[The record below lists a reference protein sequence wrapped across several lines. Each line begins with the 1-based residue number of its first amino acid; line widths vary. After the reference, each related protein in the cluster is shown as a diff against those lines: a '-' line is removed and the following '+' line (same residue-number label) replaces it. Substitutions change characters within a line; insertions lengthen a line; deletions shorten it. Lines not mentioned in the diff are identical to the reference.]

1 MRLPGL
7 HSIHWKVFVFH
18 LAVLIVPLAYISYK
32 VRTSIETSYLHSTEE
47 GMIDTA
53 AVVSELYARLY
64 GQFGADSGKV
74 AAELSRVYS
83 NLNETY
89 EIKARLFDF
98 TRAEVDTRLL
108 VYDPSGRVIFDTKG
122 SATNQDFSKQEDVRQ
137 ALSGRYGSR
146 WELDKP
152 HQRVHIY
159 STLPVF
165 VEGKTVGAV
174 SVSKSTN
181 RIRNFISR
189 SLEGFIL
196 PGLIALILATAMA
209 YVLSAYITRII
220 WDLASRAERVA
231 AGESN
236 VRLET
241 WTRSELGV
249 LARAV
254 ERMREKLEGKAYVEE
269 MATNLSHELKTPL
282 AAIRG
287 SAELLEGPASND
299 PAARAKFLGNIQS
312 EVARLDR
319 IVSELLKLS
328 RIEAH
333 PGSGEAVPIDVRAAL
348 NEIVSVYSARA
359 NDAGILFQAE
369 VAEDLPPVRIAELQ
383 LKQLLANLL
392 DNAFQFT
399 ATGRAVWF
407 RARRHDGSLEFKVAD
422 EGTGIEA
429 ELLPKIFDRFFTT
442 ENPRTGNRGTG
453 LGLAIAKSIVNAN
466 GGGISAESERGRG
479 STFIVTFPAASSL

>member
-18 LAVLIVPLAYISYK
+18 LAVLILPLGYISWK

-53 AVVSELYARLY
+53 AVVSEFYARLY

-74 AAELSRVYS
+74 AEELSRVYS

-89 EIKARLFDF
+89 EIKARLFGF
-98 TRAEVDTRLL
+98 TKAEVDTRLL
-108 VYDPSGRVIFDTKG
+108 VYDLGGRVIFDTKG
-122 SATNQDFSKQEDVRQ
+122 TATNQDFSKWTDVRH
-137 ALSGRYGSR
+137 ALKGEYGSR

-152 HQRVHIY
+152 HQRVNIY

-165 VEGKTVGAV
+165 VDGKIVGAV

-189 SLEGFIL
+189 SLENLLL
-196 PGLIALILATAMA
+196 PGLIALVLAAAMA
-209 YVLSAYITRII
+209 YALSAYITRII
-220 WDLASRAERVA
+220 WALASQAERIA

-241 WTRSELGV
+241 WTRSELGT

-254 ERMREKLEGKAYVEE
+254 GRMREKLEGKAYVEE

-287 SAELLEGPASND
+287 SAELLEGPASDD
-299 PAARAKFLGNIQS
+299 PTARARFLANIQT
-312 EVARLDR
+312 EVERLDR

-328 RIEAH
+328 RIEAQ
-333 PGSGEAVPIDVRAAL
+333 PPAGEAAPVDAAATARELTEVYRRRASDLGIVFRA
-348 NEIVSVYSARA
+348 EIA
-359 NDAGILFQAE
+359 DEPL
-369 VAEDLPPVRIAELQ
+369 PVRVVELQ
-383 LKQLLANLL
+383 LKQLLTNLL

-399 ATGRAVWF
+399 AAGREVRF
-407 RARRHDGSLEFKVAD
+407 HVHRQDGAIVLEVSD
-422 EGTGIEA
+422 EGSGIEP
-429 ELLPKIFDRFFTT
+429 ELLPKVFDRFFTT

-453 LGLAIAKSIVNAN
+453 LGLAIAKSIATAN
-466 GGGISAESERGRG
+466 GGTISVRSELGSG
-479 STFIVTFPAASSL
+479 STFTVIFPAA

>member
-18 LAVLIVPLAYISYK
+18 LAVLILPLVYISYK
-32 VRTSIETSYLHSTEE
+32 VRSSIETSYLHSTEE

-64 GQFGADSGKV
+64 GQFGADSEKV

-108 VYDPSGRVIFDTKG
+108 VYDPTGRVIFDTKG
-122 SATNQDFSKQEDVRQ
+122 IATNQDFSKLEDVRH
-137 ALSGRYGSR
+137 ALNGRYGSR

-152 HQRVHIY
+152 HKRVNIF

-165 VEGKTVGAV
+165 VDGKTVGAV

-189 SLEGFIL
+189 ALEGFIW
-196 PGLIALILATAMA
+196 PGVIALVLAAAMA

-220 WDLASRAERVA
+220 WDLAWRAERVA

-241 WTRSELGV
+241 WTRSELGT

-287 SAELLEGPASND
+287 SAELLEGPASDD
-299 PAARAKFLGNIQS
+299 PAARAKFLANIQS
-312 EVARLDR
+312 EVGRLDR
-319 IVSELLKLS
+319 IVTELLKLS

-333 PGSGEAVPIDVRAAL
+333 PAGTEVAPIDARSAAIEIAEMYQRRAADL
-348 NEIVSVYSARA
+348 GLEFRSEI
-359 NDAGILFQAE
+359 AE
-369 VAEDLPPVRIAELQ
+369 NALPVRIAEMQ
-383 LKQLLANLL
+383 LKQLLTNLL
-392 DNAFQFT
+392 DNALQFT
-399 ATGRAVWF
+399 AAGRTVLF
-407 RARRHDGSLEFKVAD
+407 RAARKESEIEFEVRD
-422 EGTGIEA
+422 EGAGIEP
-429 ELLPKIFDRFFTT
+429 ELQPKIFDRFFTT
-442 ENPRTGNRGTG
+442 ANPRTGNRGTG
-453 LGLAIAKSIVNAN
+453 LGLAIVKSIVTAN
-466 GGGISAESERGRG
+466 GGTISVESELGRG
-479 STFIVTFPAASSL
+479 STFVVTFPAD

>member
-18 LAVLIVPLAYISYK
+18 LAVLILPLAYISYK

-53 AVVSELYARLY
+53 AAVSELYARLY
-64 GQFGADSGKV
+64 GQFGADSEKV
-74 AAELSRVYS
+74 AAEFSRVYS

-89 EIKARLFDF
+89 EIKARLFGF
-98 TRAEVDTRLL
+98 TRAEVDTQLL
-108 VYDPSGRVIFDTKG
+108 VYDPAGRVLFDTKG
-122 SATNQDFSKQEDVRQ
+122 IATNRDFSKWTDVSH
-137 ALSGRYGSR
+137 ALKGEYGSR
-146 WELDKP
+146 SELDKP
-152 HQRVHIY
+152 HQRVNIY

-165 VEGKTVGAV
+165 VDGKTVGAV
-174 SVSKSTN
+174 TVSKSTN
-181 RIRNFISR
+181 RIRNFILR
-189 SLEGFIL
+189 SLEGFVL
-196 PGLIALILATAMA
+196 PGLIALVLATAMA

-220 WDLASRAERVA
+220 RDLASRAERVA
-231 AGESN
+231 AGEGN

-241 WTRSELGV
+241 WTRSELGT

-287 SAELLEGPASND
+287 SAELLEGAASND
-299 PAARAKFLGNIQS
+299 PAARAKFLGNIQG

-333 PGSGEAVPIDVRAAL
+333 PAATELALTDARSVAQEIAEMYQRRAVDLGLKFEADIAATPI
-348 NEIVSVYSARA
+348 
-359 NDAGILFQAE
+359 
-369 VAEDLPPVRIAELQ
+369 PVRIGELQ
-383 LKQLLANLL
+383 LK
-392 DNAFQFT
+392 
-399 ATGRAVWF
+399 
-407 RARRHDGSLEFKVAD
+407 
-422 EGTGIEA
+422 
-429 ELLPKIFDRFFTT
+429 
-442 ENPRTGNRGTG
+442 
-453 LGLAIAKSIVNAN
+453 
-466 GGGISAESERGRG
+466 
-479 STFIVTFPAASSL
+479 

>member
-18 LAVLIVPLAYISYK
+18 LAVLILPLAYISWK

-53 AVVSELYARLY
+53 AVVSEFYARLY

-89 EIKARLFDF
+89 EIKARLFGF
-98 TRAEVDTRLL
+98 TKAEVDTRLL
-108 VYDPSGRVIFDTKG
+108 VYDPAGRVIFDTRG
-122 SATNQDFSKQEDVRQ
+122 VATDQDFSKWTDVAH
-137 ALSGRYGSR
+137 ALKGEYGSR

-152 HQRVHIY
+152 HQRVNIY

-165 VEGKTVGAV
+165 VDGKTVGAV

-189 SLEGFIL
+189 SLENLLL
-196 PGLIALILATAMA
+196 PVLIALVLATAMA
-209 YVLSAYITRII
+209 YALSAYLTRII
-220 WDLASRAERVA
+220 WSLAWQAERIA
-231 AGESN
+231 AGEGN

-241 WTRSELGV
+241 WTRSELGT

-287 SAELLEGPASND
+287 SAELLEGPASDD
-299 PAARAKFLGNIQS
+299 PVARTRFLGNIQS
-312 EVARLDR
+312 EVERLDR
-319 IVSELLKLS
+319 IVSALLQLS
-328 RIEAH
+328 RIEAQ
-333 PGSGEAVPIDVRAAL
+333 PATAESPTTDAAAAAQ
-348 NEIVSVYSARA
+348 EI
-359 NDAGILFQAE
+359 AGIYKDRARDIGVAFHPEIAEGPLPTKIAE
-369 VAEDLPPVRIAELQ
+369 VQ
-383 LKQLLANLL
+383 LKQLFTNLL
-392 DNAFQFT
+392 DNALQFT
-399 ATGRAVWF
+399 AGGGRVWLKVH
-407 RARRHDGSLEFKVAD
+407 RNEGAIEIQVAD
-422 EGTGIEA
+422 EGSGIEP

-466 GGGISAESERGRG
+466 GGTISVESELGRG
-479 STFIVTFPAASSL
+479 STFTVIFPAGT

>member
-1 MRLPGL
+1 MRFPGL

-18 LAVLIVPLAYISYK
+18 LAVLILPLTYISWK

-53 AVVSELYARLY
+53 AVVSEFYARLY

-89 EIKARLFDF
+89 EIKARLFGF
-98 TRAEVDTRLL
+98 TKAEVDTRLL
-108 VYDPSGRVIFDTKG
+108 VYDPAGRVIFDTKG
-122 SATNQDFSKQEDVRQ
+122 AVTSEDFSKWTDVRH
-137 ALSGRYGSR
+137 ALTGQYGSR
-146 WELDKP
+146 WELDKL
-152 HQRVHIY
+152 HQRVNIY

-165 VEGKTVGAV
+165 VDGKIVGAV

-189 SLEGFIL
+189 SLENLLL
-196 PGLIALILATAMA
+196 PGAIALVLAAAMA
-209 YVLSAYITRII
+209 YALSAYITRII
-220 WDLASRAERVA
+220 WALASQAERIA

-241 WTRSELGV
+241 WTRSELGT

-254 ERMREKLEGKAYVEE
+254 GRMREKLEGKAYVEE

-282 AAIRG
+282 ATIRG
-287 SAELLEGPASND
+287 SAELLEGPAADD
-299 PAARAKFLGNIQS
+299 PVARARFLTNIQT
-312 EVARLDR
+312 EVERLDR

-328 RIEAH
+328 RIEAQ
-333 PGSGEAVPIDVRAAL
+333 PAAGEATPIDAGAVAREIAEVYRGRAADSDVVFSS
-348 NEIVSVYSARA
+348 EIA
-359 NDAGILFQAE
+359 DEL
-369 VAEDLPPVRIAELQ
+369 LPIRISELQ
-383 LKQLLANLL
+383 LKQLLTNLL
-392 DNAFQFT
+392 DNALQFT
-399 ATGRAVWF
+399 PAGREVRF
-407 RARRHDGSLEFKVAD
+407 RVNRQDGSIELQVSD
-422 EGTGIEA
+422 EGSGIEP
-429 ELLPKIFDRFFTT
+429 ELLPKVFDRFFTT

-453 LGLAIAKSIVNAN
+453 LGLAIAKSIVNTN
-466 GGGISAESERGRG
+466 GGRISVRSELGRG
-479 STFIVTFPAASSL
+479 SVFTVVFAAA

>member
-18 LAVLIVPLAYISYK
+18 LAVLILPLAYISYK

-64 GQFGADSGKV
+64 GQFGADSEKV
-74 AAELSRVYS
+74 AAELSSVYS

-89 EIKARLFDF
+89 EIKARLFGF
-98 TRAEVDTRLL
+98 TKAEVDTRLL
-108 VYDPSGRVIFDTKG
+108 VYDSAARVIFDTKG
-122 SATNQDFSKQEDVRQ
+122 LATNQDFSKVADVSQ
-137 ALSGRYGSR
+137 ALNGRYGSR

-152 HQRVHIY
+152 LQRVNIY

-165 VEGKTVGAV
+165 VEGRTVGAV

-189 SLEGFIL
+189 SLEGFVL

-209 YVLSAYITRII
+209 YMLSAYITRII
-220 WDLASRAERVA
+220 RDLASRAERVA
-231 AGESN
+231 AGEGN

-241 WTRSELGV
+241 WTRSELGT

-299 PAARAKFLGNIQS
+299 AAARAKFLANIQS

-328 RIEAH
+328 RIERH
-333 PGSGEAVPIDVRAAL
+333 PAGAAL
-348 NEIVSVYSARA
+348 QPINAHATAKE
-359 NDAGILFQAE
+359 
-369 VAEDLPPVRIAELQ
+369 IAEIYQRRATDLNLRFEAAIAEMAMPIRIEEMQ
-383 LKQLLANLL
+383 LKQLLTNLL

-399 ATGRAVWF
+399 DSGRAIRF
-407 RARRHDGSLEFKVAD
+407 GAKRHDGAVEFEVRD
-422 EGTGIEA
+422 EGAGIER

-442 ENPRTGNRGTG
+442 ANPRTGNRGTG
-453 LGLAIAKSIVNAN
+453 LGLAIAKSIANAN
-466 GGGISAESERGRG
+466 GGTISVESESGRG
-479 STFIVTFPAASSL
+479 STFSVTFPAA

>member
-18 LAVLIVPLAYISYK
+18 LAVLILPLGYISWK

-64 GQFGADSGKV
+64 EQFGADSEKV
-74 AAELSRVYS
+74 GAELSRVYS

-89 EIKARLFDF
+89 EIKARLFGF
-98 TRAEVDTRLL
+98 TKAEVDTRLL
-108 VYDPSGRVIFDTKG
+108 VYDPGGRVIFDTKG
-122 SATNQDFSKQEDVRQ
+122 TATNQDFSQWTDVRH
-137 ALSGRYGSR
+137 ALDGQYGSR

-152 HQRVHIY
+152 HQRVNIY

-165 VEGKTVGAV
+165 VSGKIVGAV

-189 SLEGFIL
+189 SLENLLL
-196 PGLIALILATAMA
+196 PGLIALILAAAMA
-209 YVLSAYITRII
+209 YALSAYITRII
-220 WDLASRAERVA
+220 WDLASRAERIA

-241 WTRSELGV
+241 WTRSELGT

-254 ERMREKLEGKAYVEE
+254 GRMREKLEGKAYVEE

-282 AAIRG
+282 ATIRG

-299 PAARAKFLGNIQS
+299 PAARAKFLANIQT

-328 RIEAH
+328 RIEAQ
-333 PGSGEAVPIDVRAAL
+333 PAAGEATLTDAASTAREIAAVYHGRAADGGVVFRS
-348 NEIVSVYSARA
+348 EIA
-359 NDAGILFQAE
+359 DEPL
-369 VAEDLPPVRIAELQ
+369 PVRITEMQ
-383 LKQLLANLL
+383 LKQLLTNLL
-392 DNAFQFT
+392 DNALQFT
-399 ATGRAVWF
+399 SAGRSVCLGAK
-407 RARRHDGSLEFKVAD
+407 RQGGSVELTISD
-422 EGTGIEA
+422 EGSGIEP
-429 ELLPKIFDRFFTT
+429 ELLPKVFDRFFTT

-453 LGLAIAKSIVNAN
+453 LGLAIAKSIAATN
-466 GGGISAESERGRG
+466 GGSISVCSELGHG
-479 STFIVTFPAASSL
+479 SAFTVVFPLA

>member
-18 LAVLIVPLAYISYK
+18 LAVLILPLTYISWK

-53 AVVSELYARLY
+53 AVVSELYARLH
-64 GQFGADSGKV
+64 GQFGADSEKV

-83 NLNETY
+83 NLNQTY
-89 EIKARLFDF
+89 EIKARLFGF
-98 TRAEVDTRLL
+98 TKAEVDTRLL
-108 VYDPSGRVIFDTKG
+108 VYDPAGRVIFDTKG
-122 SATNQDFSKQEDVRQ
+122 SVTGQDFSRWTDVRH
-137 ALSGRYGSR
+137 ALNGQYGSR
-146 WELDKP
+146 WELDRP
-152 HQRVHIY
+152 HQRVNIY

-165 VEGKTVGAV
+165 VEGKIAGAV

-189 SLEGFIL
+189 SLQNLLL
-196 PGLIALILATAMA
+196 PGLIALVLAAAMA
-209 YVLSAYITRII
+209 YALSAYITRII
-220 WDLASRAERVA
+220 WDLASRAERIA

-241 WTRSELGV
+241 WTRSELGT

-254 ERMREKLEGKAYVEE
+254 GRMREKLEGKAYVEE

-282 AAIRG
+282 ATIRG

-299 PAARAKFLGNIQS
+299 PSARAKFLGNIQT
-312 EVARLDR
+312 EVERLDR

-333 PGSGEAVPIDVRAAL
+333 PAGTEVTPIDAASTAREIAEVYRNRAA
-348 NEIVSVYSARA
+348 
-359 NDAGILFQAE
+359 DAGIVFRAE
-369 VAEDLPPVRIAELQ
+369 IAEGPLPVRIAELQ
-383 LKQLLANLL
+383 LKQLLTNLL
-392 DNAFQFT
+392 DNALQFT
-399 ATGRAVWF
+399 AAGREVRFGVGRQESAVEF
-407 RARRHDGSLEFKVAD
+407 QVSDDGS
-422 EGTGIEA
+422 GIEP
-429 ELLPKIFDRFFTT
+429 ELLPKVFDRFFTT

-453 LGLAIAKSIVNAN
+453 LGLAIAKSIASAN
-466 GGGISAESERGRG
+466 GGKISVESELGRG
-479 STFIVTFPAASSL
+479 STFTVTFPAV

>member
-18 LAVLIVPLAYISYK
+18 LAVLILPMTYIAYK

-64 GQFGADSGKV
+64 GEFGADSTKV
-74 AAELSRVYS
+74 ADELSRVYS

-98 TRAEVDTRLL
+98 TKAEVDTRLL
-108 VYDPSGRVIFDTKG
+108 VYDPTGRVIFDTKG
-122 SATNQDFSKQEDVRQ
+122 TALNENFSKWTDVSR
-137 ALSGRYGSR
+137 ALKGEYGSR

-152 HQRVHIY
+152 HQRVNIY

-165 VEGKTVGAV
+165 VGGKTVGAV

-181 RIRNFISR
+181 RIRNFISG
-189 SLEGFIL
+189 SLKHL
-196 PGLIALILATAMA
+196 LVPGLIALALAAAMA
-209 YVLSAYITRII
+209 YMLSAYITRII
-220 WDLASRAERVA
+220 WDLALRAERVA
-231 AGESN
+231 AGERN

-241 WTRSELGV
+241 WTRSELGT

-287 SAELLEGPASND
+287 SAELLEGPASDD
-299 PAARAKFLGNIQS
+299 PEARAKFLANIQG
-312 EVARLDR
+312 EVTRLDR
-319 IVSELLKLS
+319 IVTELLKLS
-328 RIEAH
+328 RIEAQ
-333 PGSGEAVPIDVRAAL
+333 P
-348 NEIVSVYSARA
+348 
-359 NDAGILFQAE
+359 AGAE
-369 VAEDLPPVRIAELQ
+369 VAVIDASSAAKEIAEVYQGRAADLGIVFSKEIGDEKLPIRIDEMQ
-383 LKQLLANLL
+383 LKQLLTNLL
-392 DNAFQFT
+392 DNALQFT
-399 ATGRAVWF
+399 PAGREVRLQCGRKNDVIEF
-407 RARRHDGSLEFKVAD
+407 GVQDNGS
-422 EGTGIEA
+422 GIEP

-442 ENPRTGNRGTG
+442 ASPRSGNRGTG
-453 LGLAIAKSIVNAN
+453 LGLAIAQSIVSAN
-466 GGGISAESERGRG
+466 GGTISVQSELGSG
-479 STFIVTFPAASSL
+479 STFTVTFPAA

>member
-18 LAVLIVPLAYISYK
+18 LAVLILPLTYISWK

-53 AVVSELYARLY
+53 AVVSEFYARLY
-64 GQFGADSGKV
+64 GQFGADSEKV

-89 EIKARLFDF
+89 EIKARLFGF
-98 TRAEVDTRLL
+98 TKAEVDTRLL
-108 VYDPSGRVIFDTKG
+108 VYDPAGRVIFDTKG
-122 SATNQDFSKQEDVRQ
+122 NATNQDFSKWTDVRH
-137 ALSGRYGSR
+137 ALSGQYGSR
-146 WELDKP
+146 WELDKL
-152 HQRVHIY
+152 HQRVNIY

-165 VEGKTVGAV
+165 VDGKIVGAV

-189 SLEGFIL
+189 SLENLLL
-196 PGLIALILATAMA
+196 PGLIALILATVMA
-209 YVLSAYITRII
+209 YALSAYITRII
-220 WDLASRAERVA
+220 WDLASRAERIA

-241 WTRSELGV
+241 WTRSELGT

-254 ERMREKLEGKAYVEE
+254 GRMREKLEGKAYVEE
-269 MATNLSHELKTPL
+269 MVTNLSHELKTPL
-282 AAIRG
+282 ATIRG

-299 PAARAKFLGNIQS
+299 PVACARFLTNIQT
-312 EVARLDR
+312 EVERLDR

-328 RIEAH
+328 RIEAQ
-333 PGSGEAVPIDVRAAL
+333 PAGSEATAIDGATASREIADVYRGRAA
-348 NEIVSVYSARA
+348 
-359 NDAGILFQAE
+359 DAGIIFRSEIAVEPL
-369 VAEDLPPVRIAELQ
+369 PVRIAELQ
-383 LKQLLANLL
+383 LKQLLSNLL
-392 DNAFQFT
+392 DNALQFT
-399 ATGRAVWF
+399 AAGRQVRF
-407 RARRHDGSLEFKVAD
+407 RAERRDGSIEFQVID
-422 EGTGIEA
+422 EGSGIEP
-429 ELLPKIFDRFFTT
+429 ELLPKVFDRFFTT

-453 LGLAIAKSIVNAN
+453 LGLAIAKSIVSAN
-466 GGGISAESERGRG
+466 GGRISVQSELGRG
-479 STFIVTFPAASSL
+479 STFTVSFPAA

>member
-18 LAVLIVPLAYISYK
+18 LAVLIIPLGYIAYK

-53 AVVSELYARLY
+53 AVVSELYARFH
-64 GQFGADSGKV
+64 GQFGADSEKV
-74 AAELSRVYS
+74 AAELSSVYS
-83 NLNETY
+83 NLNQTY
-89 EIKARLFDF
+89 EIKARLFGF
-98 TRAEVDTRLL
+98 TKAEVDTRLL
-108 VYDPSGRVIFDTKG
+108 VYDPMGRVIFDTKG
-122 SATNQDFSKQEDVRQ
+122 IATGQDFSRWTDVSH
-137 ALSGRYGSR
+137 ALKGQYGSR

-152 HQRVHIY
+152 HQRVNIY

-165 VEGKTVGAV
+165 VDGKIVGAV

-189 SLEGFIL
+189 SLQNFLL
-196 PGLIALILATAMA
+196 PGLIALILAAAMA
-209 YVLSAYITRII
+209 YALSAYITRII
-220 WDLASRAERVA
+220 WDLAWRAERIA

-241 WTRSELGV
+241 WTRSELGT

-254 ERMREKLEGKAYVEE
+254 GRMREKLEGKAYVEE

-299 PAARAKFLGNIQS
+299 PAARAKFLANIQS
-312 EVARLDR
+312 EVGRLDR
-319 IVSELLKLS
+319 IVTELLKLS

-333 PGSGEAVPIDVRAAL
+333 PAGTETPTIDTRAAAQEMAETYQRRATDL
-348 NEIVSVYSARA
+348 GLQFRVEIADGA
-359 NDAGILFQAE
+359 M
-369 VAEDLPPVRIAELQ
+369 PVRITDLQ

-392 DNAFQFT
+392 DNALQFT
-399 ATGRAVWF
+399 PAGRSVAF
-407 RARRHDGSLEFKVAD
+407 RAESREGDVAFEVRD
-422 EGTGIEA
+422 EGTGIEP

-453 LGLAIAKSIVNAN
+453 LGLAIAKSIANTN
-466 GGGISAESERGRG
+466 GGKISVESELGRG
-479 STFIVTFPAASSL
+479 STFTVCFPAV